1 MRKIFVVTLS
11 LALLLFSNAWAQER
25 TVTGIVTSSED
36 GLGIPGA
43 SIVVKGTQT
52 GTVTDFN
59 GAYSIQVP
67 GPNAVLVFSFIGMK
81 TQEILVGTQ
90 SVINLVMASE
100 TIGLDELVVVGYG
113 TRLKSELT
121 GSVSQVRSADIAN
134 STQPSFESAIQ
145 GKASGVYVQGGSG
158 KLGQAIKVRVRGSAS
173 ISADNQPLYVI
184 DGIPI
189 NTQNIGT
196 GGNEPM
202 NPMADLNPADIET
215 IQILKDASAS
225 AIYGARAANGVVLIT
240 TKRGKEGKTTFNFTA
255 QGGFSDPANY
265 VDFLNREQYL
275 NLVEE
280 GFNNTVALYGSVEDA
295 YSWLG
300 FGDGDSWPDILDAFY
315 PFWRDPEN
323 PDDFTKGPDENWEKN
338 ALRRGYAQQYDLA
351 ANGGND
357 KTKFYAS
364 LGWANQESILI
375 KNDYDRVSARFTLDH
390 KASDF
395 VSFGLSLNPVR
406 SRSWRVA
413 NDNAFATP
421 LQMVALS
428 PLDPA
433 YFPGTN
439 ELNSWTN
446 YENGLIPAK
455 YNSFDA
461 LIYRN
466 IGNIFAQF
474 NLMEGLSFRTEF
486 GADQTNQ
493 KEKGYWGRLTNDG
506 GPYGSAEE
514 RTVTLLNF
522 TTNNYITFDRTFAEN
537 IGLNLVGGM
546 SYEESYIETQ
556 FTGAENFPSDAFKR
570 ISSAS
575 EPSDMTGSG
584 TGYSFLSYF
593 LRSNI
598 KLFDKYL
605 FTLSGRY
612 DGSSRFGKENKF
624 GFFPAASA
632 AWIVSNE
639 DFMETLDFMS
649 FLKLRASW
657 GITGNAE
664 IGNFAS
670 RGLYS
675 ASNYAGYTG
684 LVPVSLPWDDLKW
697 ETTEQFNVG
706 IDFGFFDNRIT
717 GEIDYYIKNTSDLL
731 LAVNTPAT
739 SGFTSLVQNI
749 GDLENKGWEFMIN
762 TVNLTGDLTWN
773 TNFNISFNKNKVTNL
788 NGQIIQTGNWRAM
801 EGYPIGIF
809 WMPVYAGVDPD
820 NGDALF
826 YTDDTKTETTWNIGA
841 AAFQVAGDPNPDFTG
856 GLTNTFAY
864 KGFDFGFT
872 FQFVYGNDIYNGGRQ
887 WQADGLS
894 WIDNQTVDF
903 YENYWK
909 QPGDKAKYPQPRFLE
924 GNGYGVSSMLI
935 FDGSYIRLK
944 DVTLGYTFKSNL
956 LSNYGLNSIRVFAK
970 ALNLLTFTDYP
981 GWDPEANFVGTG
993 PTAQTVNLRQGYD
1006 FYTSPQP
1013 RTITFGLQLGF

>member
-11 LALLLFSNAWAQER
+11 LVLLIFSNAWAQER
-25 TVTGIVTSSED
+25 TITGIVTSSED
-36 GLGIPGA
+36 GMGIPGA
-43 SIVVKGTQT
+43 SVVVKGTTT

-59 GAYSIQVP
+59 GAYSISVP

-81 TQEILVGTQ
+81 TQELIVGNQ
-90 SVINLVMASE
+90 SVINITMTPE

-134 STQPSFESAIQ
+134 TTQPSFESAIQ
-145 GKASGVYVQGGSG
+145 GRAAGVYVQGGSG
-158 KLGQAIKVRVRGSAS
+158 KLGQAIKVRVRGAAS

-184 DGIPI
+184 DGISI

-215 IQILKDASAS
+215 IQILKDASAA

-240 TKRGKEGKTTFNFTA
+240 TKRGKEGKTVFNFTA
-255 QGGFSDPANY
+255 QGGFSDPANK
-265 VDFLNREQYL
+265 VGFLNRAQYL
-275 NLVEE
+275 ALVEE
-280 GFNNTVALYGSVEDA
+280 GFNNTEELYGVGA
-295 YSWLG
+295 LGYSTYAAL
-300 FGDGDSWPDILDAFY
+300 LDDWFPY
-315 PFWRDPEN
+315 WRDPEN
-323 PDDFTKGPDENWEKN
+323 PTDLTKGPDENWEDN
-338 ALRRGYAQQYDLA
+338 ALRRGYAQQYDLTA
-351 ANGGND
+351 SGGND
-357 KTKFYAS
+357 KTRFYAS
-364 LGWANQESILI
+364 LGWAYQESILI
-375 KNDYDRVSARFTLDH
+375 NNDFDRVSARFTLDH

-421 LQMVALS
+421 LQMVALP

-433 YFPGTN
+433 YIPGTN
-439 ELNSWTN
+439 ELNSLTQ

-474 NLMEGLSFRTEF
+474 NLMEGLSFRSEF

-522 TTNNYITFDRTFAEN
+522 TANNYFTFDRTFAQN
-537 IGLNLVGGM
+537 YGINLVGGIT
-546 SYEESYIETQ
+546 YEEAYRDTQ
-556 FTGAENFPSDAFKR
+556 FNAAENFPSDAFKR
-570 ISSAS
+570 ISSAA
-575 EPSDMTGSG
+575 EPSSMTGSG
-584 TGYSFLSYF
+584 TGYTFLSYF

-598 KLFDKYL
+598 KLFDRYL

-612 DGSSRFGKENKF
+612 DGSSRFGKETRW

-632 AWIVSNE
+632 AWIITNE
-639 DFMETLDFMS
+639 NFMENLDFIS
-649 FLKLRASW
+649 FAKLRGSW
-657 GITGNAE
+657 GLTGNAE
-664 IGNFAS
+664 IGNFAA

-675 ASNYAGYTG
+675 ASNYAGYSG
-684 LVPVSLPWDDLKW
+684 LVPISLPWDNLKW

-706 IDFGFFDNRIT
+706 FDFGFFNNRIT

-731 LAVNTPAT
+731 LAVNTPAS
-739 SGFTSLVQNI
+739 SGFTSIVQNI

-762 TVNLTGDLTWN
+762 TVNLTGALTWN

-788 NGQIIQTGNWRAM
+788 NDQIIQTGNWRAM
-801 EGYPIGIF
+801 EGQPIGIF

-826 YTDDTKTETTWNIGA
+826 YLDDTKTTTTPNIGLA
-841 AAFQVAGDPNPDFTG
+841 QHQVAGDPNPDFTG
-856 GLTNTFAY
+856 GLTNSLTY

-872 FQFVYGNDIYNGGRQ
+872 FQFVYGNDIFNGGRQ

-894 WIDNQTVDF
+894 WFDNQALEF
-903 YENYWK
+903 YDNYWK
-909 QPGDKAKYPQPRFLE
+909 QPGDKSKYPQPRLWI
-924 GNGYGVSSMLI
+924 GNGYGISSMLV

-956 LSNYGLNSIRVFAK
+956 MANYGLNSIRVFAK
-970 ALNLLTFTDYP
+970 ALNLLTFTEYP

-993 PTAQTVNLRQGYD
+993 PSAQTMNLRQGYD
-1006 FYTSPQP
+1006 FYTAPQP
-1013 RTITFGLQLGF
+1013 RTITFGVQLGF